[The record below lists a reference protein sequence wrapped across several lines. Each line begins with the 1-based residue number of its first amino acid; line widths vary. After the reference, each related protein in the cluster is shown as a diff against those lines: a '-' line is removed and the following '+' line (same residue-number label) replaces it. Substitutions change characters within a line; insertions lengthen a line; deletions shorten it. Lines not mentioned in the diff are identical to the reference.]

1 MFVWRC
7 APLRPVSAQAQGL
20 ADRVGQEGLLLAVQL
35 LLRRGWMPPS
45 RHAAIAAVSRRPGVP
60 RHHGGA
66 DLGDAARR
74 NNSASD
80 AAVAAYRG
88 VAANRCA
95 LAGKS
100 FEDSLTKRQY
110 ARGTI
115 RTCVCS
121 SFWDVATKEAHHP
134 GAADHQAGHRTG
146 KRQRVRGQR
155 GSGHCCA
162 EVRRAPYRHR
172 SCQFADQFRHRL
184 RPQLRSETDVVP
196 SRVPGVSAT
205 SHIFSQLLAIRGRRR
220 DRPSLS
226 QDPQAVSMIWYTL

>member
-1 MFVWRC
+1 MSTNLSC
-7 APLRPVSAQAQGL
+7 NGQGTGTSL
-20 ADRVGQEGLLLAVQL
+20 D
-35 LLRRGWMPPS
+35 PY
-45 RHAAIAAVSRRPGVP
+45 I
-60 RHHGGA
+60 
-66 DLGDAARR
+66 
-74 NNSASD
+74 
-80 AAVAAYRG
+80 
-88 VAANRCA
+88 
-95 LAGKS
+95 KS

-146 KRQRVRGQR
+146 KRQRVLGQR
-155 GSGHCCA
+155 GSGLCCA

-196 SRVPGVSAT
+196 SRVPGVSAA
-205 SHIFSQLLAIRGRRR
+205 SHIFSRLLAIRGRRR
-220 DRPSLS
+220 DRPDICLRN
-226 QDPQAVSMIWYTL
+226 QWDVTLFERHNVP